1 MSVFVITID
10 GPSGSGKGTIAGKL
24 AAHYGYH
31 FLDSGALY
39 RLLGLAADKQ
49 ALLNEPLNL
58 ERLESL
64 AAALDIEFR
73 IQTGQA
79 AQATQT
85 TQIMLNGEDV
95 TDQIR
100 TEEVGSMASKVA
112 VIPSLREALFK
123 RQRDFA
129 RQPGLVADGRDMGT
143 VVFPEAGAK
152 IYLTASAEAR
162 ATRRVKQLQGLG
174 VDVKI
179 DAILADLQARDK
191 RDMERSIAPLKP
203 APDAL
208 VIDSSALSVDQVFDT
223 LIHFIDDQQAKSGF
237 V

>member
-39 RLLGLAADKQ
+39 RLLGLAADQQ
-49 ALLNEPLNL
+49 ALLTEPLNL
-58 ERLESL
+58 ERLEIL
-64 AAALDIEFR
+64 AASLDIEFK
-73 IQTGQA
+73 IQTEQS
-79 AQATQT
+79 TQT

-129 RQPGLVADGRDMGT
+129 RKPGLVADGRDMGT
-143 VVFPEAGAK
+143 VVFPEAAAK

-179 DAILADLQARDK
+179 GAILADLQARDK
-191 RDMERSIAPLKP
+191 RDMERTIAPLKP

-208 VIDSSALSVDQVFDT
+208 VIDSSILSVDQVFNT
-223 LIHFIDDQQAKSGF
+223 LIHFIDEQQAKSGF

>member
-39 RLLGLAADKQ
+39 RLLGLAADQQ
-49 ALLNEPLNL
+49 ALLTEPLNL
-58 ERLESL
+58 ERLEAL
-64 AAALDIEFR
+64 AASLDIEFK
-73 IQTGQA
+73 IQAEQS
-79 AQATQT
+79 TQT

-129 RQPGLVADGRDMGT
+129 RKPGLVADGRDMGT
-143 VVFPEAGAK
+143 VVFPEAAAK

-162 ATRRVKQLQGLG
+162 AARRVKQLQGLG

-179 DAILADLQARDK
+179 GAILADLQARDK
-191 RDMERSIAPLKP
+191 RDMERTIAPLKP

-208 VIDSSALSVDQVFDT
+208 VIDSSILSVDQVFNT
-223 LIHFIDDQQAKSGF
+223 LIHFIDEQQAKSGF

>member
-39 RLLGLAADKQ
+39 RLLGLAADQQ
-49 ALLNEPLNL
+49 ALLTEPLNL
-58 ERLESL
+58 ERLEAL
-64 AAALDIEFR
+64 AASLDIEFK
-73 IQTGQA
+73 IQTEQS
-79 AQATQT
+79 TQT

-129 RQPGLVADGRDMGT
+129 RKPGLVADGRDMGT
-143 VVFPEAGAK
+143 VVFPEAAAK

-179 DAILADLQARDK
+179 GAILADLQARDK
-191 RDMERSIAPLKP
+191 RDMERTIAPLKP

-208 VIDSSALSVDQVFDT
+208 VIDSSILSVDQVFNT
-223 LIHFIDDQQAKSGF
+223 LIHFIDEQQAKSGF

>member
-10 GPSGSGKGTIAGKL
+10 GPSGSGKGTLAGKL
-24 AAHYGYH
+24 AQHYGYH

-39 RLLGLAADKQ
+39 RLLGLAAGQ
-49 ALLNEPLNL
+49 ASLLQEPLNL
-58 ERLESL
+58 PALEQL
-64 AAALDIEFR
+64 AASLDIQFR
-73 IQTGQA
+73 VQDGQGP
-79 AQATQT
+79 
-85 TQIMLNGEDV
+85 QILLNGQDV

-129 RQPGLVADGRDMGT
+129 KAPGLVADGRDMGT
-143 VVFPEAGAK
+143 VVFPEAPAK

-162 ATRRVKQLQGLG
+162 ATRRVKQLQGMG
-174 VDVKI
+174 VDAKI

-191 RDMERSIAPLKP
+191 RDMERTVAPLKP
-203 APDAL
+203 AHDAL
-208 VIDSSALSVDQVFDT
+208 VIDSSDLSIDQVLKT
-223 LIHFIDDQQAKSGF
+223 LIDYIDSKH
-237 V
+237 

>member
-39 RLLGLAADKQ
+39 RLLGLAADQQ
-49 ALLNEPLNL
+49 ALLTEPLNL
-58 ERLESL
+58 ERLEAL
-64 AAALDIEFR
+64 AASLDIEFK
-73 IQTGQA
+73 IQTEQS
-79 AQATQT
+79 TQT

-129 RQPGLVADGRDMGT
+129 RKPGLVADGRDMGT
-143 VVFPEAGAK
+143 VVFPEAAAK

-162 ATRRVKQLQGLG
+162 AARRVKQLQGLG

-179 DAILADLQARDK
+179 GAILADLQARDK
-191 RDMERSIAPLKP
+191 RDMERTIAPLKP

-208 VIDSSALSVDQVFDT
+208 VIDSSILSVDQVFNT
-223 LIHFIDDQQAKSGF
+223 LIHFIDEQQAKSGF

>member
-10 GPSGSGKGTIAGKL
+10 GPSGSGKGTLAGKL
-24 AAHYGYH
+24 AQHYGYH

-39 RLLGLAADKQ
+39 RLLGLAAGQ
-49 ALLNEPLNL
+49 ASLLQEPLNL
-58 ERLESL
+58 PALEQL
-64 AAALDIEFR
+64 AASLDIQFR
-73 IQTGQA
+73 VQDGQGP
-79 AQATQT
+79 
-85 TQIMLNGEDV
+85 QILLNRQDV

-129 RQPGLVADGRDMGT
+129 KAPGLVADGRDMGT
-143 VVFPEAGAK
+143 VVFPEAPAK

-162 ATRRVKQLQGLG
+162 ATRRVKQLQGMG
-174 VDVKI
+174 VDAKI

-191 RDMERSIAPLKP
+191 RDMERTVAPLKP
-203 APDAL
+203 AHDAL
-208 VIDSSALSVDQVFDT
+208 VIDSSDLSIDQVLKT
-223 LIHFIDDQQAKSGF
+223 LIDYIDSKH
-237 V
+237 

>member
-39 RLLGLAADKQ
+39 RLLGLAADQQ
-49 ALLNEPLNL
+49 ALLTEPLNL
-58 ERLESL
+58 ERLEAL
-64 AAALDIEFR
+64 AASLDIEFK
-73 IQTGQA
+73 IQAEQS
-79 AQATQT
+79 TQT

-129 RQPGLVADGRDMGT
+129 RKPGLVADGRDMGT
-143 VVFPEAGAK
+143 VVFPEAAAK

-162 ATRRVKQLQGLG
+162 AARRVKQLQGLG

-179 DAILADLQARDK
+179 GAILADLQARDK
-191 RDMERSIAPLKP
+191 RDMERTIAPLKP

-208 VIDSSALSVDQVFDT
+208 VIDSSILSVDQVFNT
-223 LIHFIDDQQAKSGF
+223 LIDFIDEQQAKSGF

>member
-39 RLLGLAADKQ
+39 RLLGLAADQQ
-49 ALLNEPLNL
+49 ALLIEPLNL
-58 ERLESL
+58 ERLEAL
-64 AAALDIEFR
+64 AASLDIEFK
-73 IQTGQA
+73 IQT
-79 AQATQT
+79 AQSTQT

-129 RQPGLVADGRDMGT
+129 RKPGLVADGRDMGT
-143 VVFPEAGAK
+143 VVFPEAAAK

-162 ATRRVKQLQGLG
+162 AARRVKQLQGLG

-179 DAILADLQARDK
+179 GAILADLQARDK
-191 RDMERSIAPLKP
+191 RDMERTIAPLKP

-208 VIDSSALSVDQVFDT
+208 VIDSSILSIDQVFNT
-223 LIHFIDDQQAKSGF
+223 LIHFIDEQQAKSGF